1 MLESIGKYSQKTLFA
16 FFAYTPLLLCFIL
29 PLIFFKLPLHASMY
43 HTAIPTQI
51 VLRAFFMATGWFAL
65 LFLMIIF
72 PRISFIKETPRVWSQ
87 DKLLLIMVCLT
98 VAGLLYDVLKFF
110 THIPLS
116 IAQLV
121 LPLSIAPMISTIIG
135 MYMIKKKMGCSR
147 KTLITLIVINMVII
161 VVYPLC
167 RSIVYDTAFSLVTL
181 AYAYTVIFKD
191 WKKVIFI
198 VLVGMLLIGTSMVL
212 KNYIREIKFLSKNH
226 WVFPTNHNYDPAVLN
241 ALNCNDPKVRLT
253 NFTQCRFKALKPSS
267 KYNLL
272 QDDYAL
278 FIPNN
283 HINLPNYN
291 FLKYP
296 KYLLNRIVGRLDHLS
311 EFSYVLQMTPSKIPY
326 INGQS
331 YRSLLYMFIPRL
343 MWHNKPLIGSTV
355 FYGHRYHFITDN
367 DHVTDWLIVLP
378 IEGWING
385 GWFSFVLSAACIGL
399 LLNFLWAFFV
409 GKLESIGNII
419 FASILVYYAGWESS
433 ATIIFGTLIHVL
445 IFYWV
450 LDIFIRY
457 FHNA

>member
-1 MLESIGKYSQKTLFA
+1 
-16 FFAYTPLLLCFIL
+16 
-29 PLIFFKLPLHASMY
+29 MY

-135 MYMIKKKMGCSR
+135 MYMIKQKMGCSR

-167 RSIVYDTAFSLVTL
+167 LGTAYDTAFGLIALS
-181 AYAYTVIFKD
+181 YAVLVIFKN
-191 WKKVIFI
+191 WKKTIIF
-198 VLVGMLLIGTSMVL
+198 VLLCVSLIGVSMVL

-226 WVFPTNHNYDPAVLN
+226 WVFPTNYNYSPAVLN
-241 ALNCNDPKVRLT
+241 ALNCNDPKVHLT
-253 NFTQCRFKALKPSS
+253 NFSKCRFKGLQHLS
-267 KYNLL
+267 KYNLIL
-272 QDDYAL
+272 NDYAI

-296 KYLLNRIVGRLDHLS
+296 KYILNRIIGRLDHLS
-311 EFSYVLQMTPSKIPY
+311 DFAYVLEMTPGKISY
-326 INGQS
+326 LNKKT
-331 YRSLLYMFIPRL
+331 YRSLLYMFIPRFI
-343 MWHNKPLIGSTV
+343 WHNKPLVTNR
-355 FYGHRYHFITDN
+355 FYGHRYHFVSNN
-367 DHVTDWLIVLP
+367 DHVTSWLIVLP

-385 GWFSFVLSAACIGL
+385 GWISFILSAACIGL

-419 FASILVYYAGWESS
+419 FASILVYYAGWESGMNLV
-433 ATIIFGTLIHVL
+433 FGTLIHAL
-445 IFYWV
+445 LFYWLV
-450 LDIFIRY
+450 DGFIRK
-457 FHNA
+457 FLK